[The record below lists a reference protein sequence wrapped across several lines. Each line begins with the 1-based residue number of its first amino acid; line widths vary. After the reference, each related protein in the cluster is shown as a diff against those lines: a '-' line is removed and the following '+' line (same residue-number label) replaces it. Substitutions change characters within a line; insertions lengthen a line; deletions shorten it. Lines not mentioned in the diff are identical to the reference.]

1 MAAKK
6 IAFLLIV
13 LGINCPIWAQENPL
27 ERLVSIEVANQP
39 TAMVLKQVSEKAGFL
54 LSYNATDIEEKKLIS
69 IAEKNQKVAQVY
81 QKVLGVNYNFKAS
94 GRHVIITKKNESKER
109 EKTPLLISG
118 NIKNA
123 FDKNAIAYASIVEVN
138 SRSAVLSEQSGTFSM
153 QIKKPSRDINYKLLI
168 SKKNYFDTVIT
179 IQNSTQKLN
188 IELKPHV
195 TIDELTPIEAL
206 RIQSFNENTFVQS
219 LVPTSQQYFIENN
232 SLFEQRKFQVSFVP
246 GLSTNGRLN
255 SLTENQISFN
265 VLGGYALGLNGFEL
279 SGIFALT
286 RKNVKGFQIS
296 GVFNIN
302 GGFTKGCQTAGFF
315 NTTIGSVNGLQLA
328 GFSNTVQDSMS
339 GAQISGFFNFSKGI
353 TNGLQ
358 LAGFANVSADTTEG
372 AQIAGF
378 TNVSLKKTSAL
389 QLSGF
394 ANVSLKDVTAPQIS
408 GFMNVGNKVNGLQI
422 AGLLNVAKNIKGVQI
437 GLVNISDSIRG
448 IPIGLFSFSRK
459 GYHQLEVS
467 YNDFVPY
474 NILFRTGVNGFHNI
488 FSASFYQ
495 GPTETYGIYGYGVGS
510 RVPLSKKFSLGLDAK
525 VNFLN
530 RKNAWN
536 DVPDMWAISSLYV
549 GFKPVKWLEIF
560 AAPAFHAYRYEKD
573 VEWSERPNP
582 TKNIAFREENSQ
594 AKFIGW
600 TGFNF
605 GIRFF

>member
-6 IAFLLIV
+6 IAFLLFV
-13 LGINCPIWAQENPL
+13 LGLTCPIWAQENPL
-27 ERLVSIEVANQP
+27 ERHVSIEVANQP

-54 LSYNATDIEEKKLIS
+54 LSYNATDIDEKRLVS
-69 IAEKNQKVAQVY
+69 IAAKNQKVAQVY
-81 QKVLGVNYNFKAS
+81 QNVLGADYNLKAS
-94 GRHVIITKKNESKER
+94 GRHVIITKKNESKE
-109 EKTPLLISG
+109 KDKNPLVITGS
-118 NIKNA
+118 IKNSS
-123 FDKNAIAYASIVEVN
+123 DKNAIAYASIVEIN
-138 SRSAVLSEQSGTFSM
+138 SRSAVLSGQTGTFSM
-153 QIKKPSRDINYKLLI
+153 QIKKPSKEINYKLLI

-179 IQNSTQKLN
+179 IQKNTQKLN
-188 IELKPHV
+188 IELKPHA
-195 TIDELTPIEAL
+195 TIDELTPLETL
-206 RIQSFNENTFVQS
+206 RIQSFNENSFVQT
-219 LVPTSQQYFIENN
+219 LVPSSQQYFIENN

-246 GLSTNGRLN
+246 GLSTNGTLN

-265 VLGGYALGLNGFEL
+265 VLGGYALGLDGFEL

-286 RKNVKGFQIS
+286 RKNVKGFQLS

-302 GGFTKGCQTAGFF
+302 GGTTKGCQTAGFF

-328 GFSNTVQDSMS
+328 GFSNTVQDSLN
-339 GAQISGFFNFSKGI
+339 GAQISGFFNFSNGI
-353 TNGLQ
+353 TDGLQ
-358 LAGFANVSADTTEG
+358 LAGFANVSSDTISG
-372 AQIAGF
+372 AQVAGF

-394 ANVSLKDVTAPQIS
+394 ANVGLKDVTAPQIS
-408 GFMNVGNKVNGLQI
+408 GFMNVGKNVNSLQLSGFI
-422 AGLLNVAKNIKGVQI
+422 NVAKNIKGAQI
-437 GLVNISDSIRG
+437 GIINISDSIRG

-474 NILFRTGVNGFHNI
+474 NVLFRTGVNGFHNI

-495 GPTETYGIYGYGVGS
+495 GPTETYGIYGYGVGT
-510 RVPLSKKFSLGLDAK
+510 RIPLSKKFSLGLDAK

-536 DVPDMWAISSLYV
+536 DIPDMWAMSSLYV
-549 GFKPVKWLEIF
+549 GFKLVKWLEIF
-560 AAPAFHAYRYEKD
+560 AAPAFHTYRYEKD
-573 VEWSERPNP
+573 VAWSERPNP
-582 TKNIAFREENSQ
+582 TKNIVFREENSQ